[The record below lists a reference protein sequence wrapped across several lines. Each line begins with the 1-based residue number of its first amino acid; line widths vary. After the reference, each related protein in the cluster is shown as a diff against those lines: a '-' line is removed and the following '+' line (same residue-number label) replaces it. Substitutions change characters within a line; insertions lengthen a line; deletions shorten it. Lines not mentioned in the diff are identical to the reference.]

1 MAYRSDV
8 RFKLLKKDYD
18 ELVEKYEEKRNS
30 IKVEVNKILK
40 QIEQTTD
47 EEEKERLDRLRWD
60 IDCMSDLFNKD
71 EGYFRDLIQR
81 DIQEPIWDSV
91 EDDETENLDMVYF
104 GWNSLKWY
112 DGYGDVDFIM
122 NFVRSRKYYAYARI
136 GEEVGD
142 IDNEQV
148 GMESIDIYVVFG
160 NDEE

>member
-60 IDCMSDLFNKD
+60 IDCMSDVLSC
-71 EGYFRDLIQR
+71 I
-81 DIQEPIWDSV
+81 
-91 EDDETENLDMVYF
+91 
-104 GWNSLKWY
+104 
-112 DGYGDVDFIM
+112 
-122 NFVRSRKYYAYARI
+122 RKL
-136 GEEVGD
+136 
-142 IDNEQV
+142 Q
-148 GMESIDIYVVFG
+148 SIPVVH
-160 NDEE
+160 